1 MRAGIDSFA
10 MRAED
15 QAVKVMKNDGFAMS
29 GRRLRLT
36 LRVKLLMVFAAL
48 GLIGLGNWLVVDSTL
63 ASLRGTTTQ
72 ANLVGS
78 IRWISQRVHAA
89 TLLLAYGRHE
99 RAAIEAYLDRLD
111 DVILVLAYGGE
122 HLGLQV
128 RAPSEFL
135 QAAMEP
141 LPLAVR
147 NYRATVS
154 RAMEELAGRGVTVA
168 DLEDLRADGD
178 RLLTTAD
185 GIAAALSVQIA
196 TIEEE
201 AARNLK
207 LLALLDLVI
216 LLAAL
221 HATRIQII
229 RPLRALAAASRRFSQ
244 GHYDERVAIAS
255 PDEIGDLALAFN
267 RMAGDIQRDMQR
279 IANDRDALEQAQHG
293 LRKLSRA
300 VDCSPASVVI
310 TDTTGLIEY
319 VNPKFTEVTGYS
331 SVEVLGRNAGFHKS
345 GQTPR
350 ARYAELWDTIASG
363 REWRGELLNRKKD
376 GELFLEDTRISPL
389 MDECGKTTHFIAI
402 KEDVT
407 ERQRAAEELRVS
419 KELFQTTFDSAAVG
433 IALYDLSGRFL
444 LANHALCETLGY
456 SQEELLNRTLQEI
469 THPDDLA
476 KAAEFERRVLDG
488 ELARC
493 QFERRCY
500 HRQGHVVWA
509 VLSVA
514 LVRDPALAPLY
525 FIGQIVDISTHKS
538 MELELIESRK
548 NLRKLA
554 AHRDAVREDERKRIA
569 LEVHDEL
576 GQLLTALK
584 MDISLLR
591 MQFGADAE
599 IGKRTA
605 DMRELVEKTI
615 GVVRQ
620 VTTHLRPAALDLGIV
635 PALEWL
641 VEDFSQRAGIACD
654 LNLSGDEFV
663 LSDVKATA
671 VFRIVQESLTNVMRH
686 ACASSVSI
694 SMKHSEHTLFLEI
707 EDDGH
712 GFDLEAA
719 RKGAS
724 FGLLGIQERVL
735 MLGGFLKIDTGPDR
749 GTTLMIRIPQETEAQ
764 R

>member
-1 MRAGIDSFA
+1 
-10 MRAED
+10 MRAEEQSV
-15 QAVKVMKNDGFAMS
+15 QAMATDGFAIA
-29 GRRLRLT
+29 GRRMRLT
-36 LRVKLLMVFAAL
+36 LRDKLLLVFAAL

-63 ASLRGTTTQ
+63 ASIRGTTTQ
-72 ANLVGS
+72 INMVGS
-78 IRWISQRVHAA
+78 IRWISQRVHAN
-89 TLLLAYGRHE
+89 TLLMVYGRGE
-99 RAAIEAYLDRLD
+99 RAAIEEYLDRLD

-122 HLGLQV
+122 HLGFQV

-147 NYRATVS
+147 NFRATVS
-154 RAMEELAGRGVTVA
+154 RAMDELAVRSVTVA
-168 DLEDLRADGD
+168 ELDNLRTDAE
-178 RLLTTAD
+178 RLLATAD
-185 GIAAALSVQIA
+185 GIAAALSVQIEK
-196 TIEEE
+196 TEED
-201 AARNLK
+201 AAYNLN
-207 LLALLDLVI
+207 LLALLDLAI

-221 HATRIQII
+221 YAIRLQII
-229 RPLRALAAASRRFSQ
+229 RPLRALAAASKRFAQ
-244 GHYDERVAIAS
+244 GHYDERVGFSS
-255 PDEIGDLALAFN
+255 PDEIGDLALAFD
-267 RMAGDIQRDMQR
+267 RMAADIQRDIQR
-279 IANDRDALEQAQHG
+279 IAKDKEALEQAQHG

-300 VDCSPASVVI
+300 VECSPASVVI
-310 TDTTGLIEY
+310 TDTAGLIEY

-331 SVEVLGRNAGFHKS
+331 GAEVLGLNAGFHKS
-345 GQTPR
+345 AQTPQALFADMWR
-350 ARYAELWDTIASG
+350 TINSG
-363 REWRGELLNRKKD
+363 QEWHGELLNRKKN

-389 MDECGKTTHFIAI
+389 IDEFGRTTHFIAV

-444 LANHALCETLGY
+444 LANRALCETLGF
-456 SQEELLNRTLQEI
+456 SQEELLRKTLQEI

-476 KAAEFERRVLDG
+476 KAAELQSRVLDG
-488 ELARC
+488 ELSRF

-500 HRQGHVVWA
+500 HRQGHVVWT

-514 LVRDPALAPLY
+514 LVRDPSQAPLY

-584 MDISLLR
+584 MDISMLR
-591 MQFGADAE
+591 MQYGADAE

-620 VTTHLRPAALDLGIV
+620 VASHLRPAALDLGIV

-641 VEDFSQRAGIACD
+641 LEDFSQRTGIAYE
-654 LNLSGDEFV
+654 LNISGGEVV
-663 LSDVKATA
+663 LDDVKATA

-686 ACASSVSI
+686 ASASCVGI
-694 SMKHSEHTLFLEI
+694 SLKCQKNALFLEI
-707 EDDGH
+707 QDDGR
-712 GFDLEAA
+712 GFDLETAGN
-719 RKGAS
+719 GAS
-724 FGLLGIQERVL
+724 FGLLGIRERVL
-735 MLGGFLKIDTGPDR
+735 MQEGSLQIDTGPGR
-749 GTTLMIRIPQETEAQ
+749 GTILAISIPQASEGQ
-764 R
+764 P